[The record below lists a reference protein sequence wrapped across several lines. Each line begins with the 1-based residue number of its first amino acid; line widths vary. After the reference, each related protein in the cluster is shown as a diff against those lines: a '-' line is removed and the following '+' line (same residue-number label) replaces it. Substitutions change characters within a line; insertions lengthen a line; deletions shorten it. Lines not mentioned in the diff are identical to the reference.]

1 VSAPGTLRRWPK
13 GPFPER
19 YRFAAIEARLATA
32 WDEPARRALLA
43 TVAAAGVTPFSTWHD
58 PWLHLF
64 EASALETAR
73 EQALREEAARASS
86 TLFVW
91 SPPARA
97 RREPGPRPRVL
108 GLVPTADPADALGAV
123 GVAGPTH
130 GIGMPAIV
138 RFVVTLRSFADYAI
152 EEMGEDRLV
161 LRLRPRDPSS
171 LPRIAER
178 MTHLCPPLAR
188 RASVDEIADALAM
201 SGRLV
206 LDWA

>member
-1 VSAPGTLRRWPK
+1 MPRWPK

-32 WDEPARRALLA
+32 WDAPARRALLDA
-43 TVAAAGVTPFSTWHD
+43 LGAEGLVPVDGWED
-58 PWLHLF
+58 PWLRLF
-64 EASALETAR
+64 EAGALAR
-73 EQALREEAARASS
+73 ARLGALRDAAADVAT

-91 SPPARA
+91 SPPARS
-97 RREPGPRPRVL
+97 RRVAPDRTLVL
-108 GLVPTADPADALGAV
+108 GVVPTADPADALGAV
-123 GVAGPTH
+123 GVAGPIH

-138 RFVVTLRSFADYAI
+138 RFVVTLRSFASFEI

-161 LRLRPRDPSS
+161 LTLRAKDPGH

-178 MTHLCPPLAR
+178 MTQLCPPLAK
-188 RASVDEIADALAM
+188 RAHVEELARELEA